1 MRLKIYVQIKQ
12 QRNNIPPKILRQ
24 SAEVTSNTLQLVFNK
39 AISNTEFFE
48 IVKLADVTPVF
59 KKKDPL
65 DKTNYRPVSVLS
77 QVSKI
82 FRKSER
88 IMQKQINEH
97 IKNKSPYLC
106 RYRKGLSTQYSL
118 LSLTDRWKKIL
129 DYKGFGRAVL
139 MDLSK
144 VFDMLNYELLIA
156 KLGDYGFNNES
167 FKLIHH
173 IFCL

>member
-1 MRLKIYVQIKQ
+1 MRLTIYVQIKQ
-12 QRNNIPPKILRQ
+12 QHNNIPPKILRQ
-24 SAEVTSNTLQLVFNK
+24 SAEVTSNTLQLLFNK
-39 AISNTEFFE
+39 AISNTEFPE

-97 IKNKSPYLC
+97 IKNKCPYLC
-106 RYRKGLSTQYSL
+106 RYRKGLSTQYSYCL
-118 LSLTDRWKKIL
+118 L
-129 DYKGFGRAVL
+129 
-139 MDLSK
+139 
-144 VFDMLNYELLIA
+144 
-156 KLGDYGFNNES
+156 
-167 FKLIHH
+167 
-173 IFCL
+173 

>member
-39 AISNTEFFE
+39 AISNTEFLE

-88 IMQKQINEH
+88 IM
-97 IKNKSPYLC
+97 
-106 RYRKGLSTQYSL
+106 
-118 LSLTDRWKKIL
+118 
-129 DYKGFGRAVL
+129 
-139 MDLSK
+139 
-144 VFDMLNYELLIA
+144 
-156 KLGDYGFNNES
+156 
-167 FKLIHH
+167 
-173 IFCL
+173 